1 MAPRVLALLAALALL
16 SAPAS
21 ASAARSAQAPPNPHT
36 SSSGSAELAPMP
48 QPAPIQAT
56 PPDLTQPASVPAWQP
71 PAPTSVAGPA
81 GPAVTGPSGPA
92 PATMSSK
99 PAAQSGPKR
108 GPLWTEG
115 KPLIGRD
122 SKVGAYIAPT
132 FKLTGFGRSP
142 GLMLGADF
150 AVIVNERF
158 MFGAA
163 GSALAT
169 PLPAQRS
176 DGRTFNMR
184 TQYAGVTLAVAL
196 LQVRFFS
203 LQVGALIGGGRVCL
217 NDERLDRCVNR
228 AAMFVAEPELG
239 MSFALTRVLRLVLSG
254 GYRFAVAQPWSGPS
268 DRILGGL
275 TGTLALRLGKF

>member
-1 MAPRVLALLAALALL
+1 MSPK
-16 SAPAS
+16 P
-21 ASAARSAQAPPNPHT
+21 
-36 SSSGSAELAPMP
+36 GDKAEVKA
-48 QPAPIQAT
+48 
-56 PPDLTQPASVPAWQP
+56 
-71 PAPTSVAGPA
+71 
-81 GPAVTGPSGPA
+81 
-92 PATMSSK
+92 K
-99 PAAQSGPKR
+99 REPKR

-115 KPLIGRD
+115 QPLIVRD
-122 SKVGAYIAPT
+122 SKVGAYIAPN

-163 GSALAT
+163 GHALAT

-176 DGRTFNMR
+176 DDRTFHMR

-203 LQVGALIGGGRVCL
+203 LQIGALIGGGRVCL

-239 MSFALTRVLRLVLSG
+239 LSFALTRVLRLVLSG

-268 DRILGGL
+268 DRILSGL
-275 TGTLALRLGKF
+275 TGTLGVRLGKF

>member
-1 MAPRVLALLAALALL
+1 MAPRVLPVLAALALL

-21 ASAARSAQAPPNPHT
+21 ATAGVQAPPSPHV
-36 SSSGSAELAPMP
+36 SSSGSADLAPMP
-48 QPAPIQAT
+48 ATQPIQGN

-71 PAPTSVAGPA
+71 PPPDVAA
-81 GPAVTGPSGPA
+81 PAVPATAGPA
-92 PATMSSK
+92 PATMAPK
-99 PAAQSGPKR
+99 PAEPKGGPKR

-115 KPLIGRD
+115 KPLIGGG

-163 GSALAT
+163 GTALAT

-176 DGRTFNMR
+176 DDRTFNMR

-203 LQVGALIGGGRVCL
+203 LQIGALIGGGRVCL

-239 MSFALTRVLRLVLSG
+239 LSFALTRVLRLVLSG

-268 DRILGGL
+268 DRILSGL
-275 TGTLALRLGKF
+275 TGTLGLRLGKF

>member
-1 MAPRVLALLAALALL
+1 MASRVTALLATLALL
-16 SAPAS
+16 SVPAS
-21 ASAARSAQAPPNPHT
+21 AAAGVQAPPSPHV

-48 QPAPIQAT
+48 ATAPIQGN

-71 PAPTSVAGPA
+71 PEAGVAT
-81 GPAVTGPSGPA
+81 PAVPAATGPSGPA
-92 PATMSSK
+92 PENMSPK
-99 PAAQSGPKR
+99 PDKAKGEPKR

-115 KPLIGRD
+115 QPLIVRG

-163 GSALAT
+163 GTALAT
-169 PLPAQRS
+169 PLPAQRT
-176 DGRTFNMR
+176 DDRTFNMR
-184 TQYAGVTLAVAL
+184 TQYAGITLAVAL

-203 LQVGALIGGGRVCL
+203 LQIGALIGGGRVCL

-239 MSFALTRVLRLVLSG
+239 LSFALTRVLRLVLSG

-268 DRILGGL
+268 DRILSGL
-275 TGTLALRLGKF
+275 TGTLGLRLGKF